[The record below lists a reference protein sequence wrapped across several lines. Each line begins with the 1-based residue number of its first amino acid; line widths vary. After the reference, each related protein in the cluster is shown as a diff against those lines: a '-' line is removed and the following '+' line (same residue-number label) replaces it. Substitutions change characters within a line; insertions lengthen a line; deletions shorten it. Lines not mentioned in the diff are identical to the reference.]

1 MVSINSDP
9 FLYDVNI
16 IPLKNPI
23 VQIPIMTVTCFV
35 NDDADDA
42 DESAVVRALPLLL
55 YLLIKQMMNLNLLKS
70 KLDKRI
76 DSNIFHQEV
85 LLMLLGIHPTIFFV

>member
-42 DESAVVRALPLLL
+42 DESAVVSGIAIVVIPSNKANDEFKPTK
-55 YLLIKQMMNLNLLKS
+55 IKV
-70 KLDKRI
+70 R
-76 DSNIFHQEV
+76 
-85 LLMLLGIHPTIFFV
+85 

>member
-1 MVSINSDP
+1 MVSII
-9 FLYDVNI
+9 LYDVNI

-42 DESAVVRALPLLL
+42 DESAVVSGIAIVVIPSNKANDEFKPTK
-55 YLLIKQMMNLNLLKS
+55 IKV
-70 KLDKRI
+70 R
-76 DSNIFHQEV
+76 
-85 LLMLLGIHPTIFFV
+85 